1 MGKSVIPFRLAKI
14 GRTEDDV
21 ACVATF
27 IQMNEYLLPD
37 PYSLHTDIRE
47 YARKLC
53 SLGECWGLWDGT
65 KMVGFCGGYIN
76 GGGISR
82 RAYLQL
88 LLVAQS
94 HWGSGAGKLLVSA
107 FGDYALAHKYDDIQL
122 TVDEGNQRART
133 FYAKMGFITAQESHP
148 KKGKLYLLLSLSKL
162 TGQHEQQAR
171 GVNYAWK
178 SSRKKIE

>member
-1 MGKSVIPFRLAKI
+1 MDKDGSSFHLIRIGK
-14 GRTEDDV
+14 TEDDM
-21 ACVATF
+21 ACVSKF
-27 IQMNEYLLPD
+27 IQANEHLLPD
-37 PYSLHTDIRE
+37 PYSLHTDVGE
-47 YARKLC
+47 YTRKLC

-107 FGDYALAHKYDDIQL
+107 FGDYALAHKFDDIQL

-162 TGQHEQQAR
+162 TGQHEQQAS
-171 GVNYAWK
+171 GVNYDMEEFSEK
-178 SSRKKIE
+178 D